1 MRVSWYDL
9 LNSFEFVSASHLG
22 EHQAFLCRQSGV
34 FLWHSEFVDDMD
46 ELPDDIDD
54 AEKYVQIPDKRAL
67 DLSKRLML
75 DFARDFLPADFDEV
89 RRIFSHK
96 GAYARFK
103 ILLHRRKAV
112 DQWYDFEAKATEKAL
127 KTWCELNSIE
137 IGD

>member
-1 MRVSWYDL
+1 
-9 LNSFEFVSASHLG
+9 
-22 EHQAFLCRQSGV
+22 
-34 FLWHSEFVDDMD
+34 
-46 ELPDDIDD
+46 
-54 AEKYVQIPDKRAL
+54 VQIPDKRAL

>member
-67 DLSKRLML
+67 DLGKRLML